1 MINKHPVD
9 GVLAPRKTVNL
20 DEVDCVAESF
30 DVLRRT
36 PSTQA
41 SIPLVR
47 LLSYSAA
54 DAALAEDRRVRMRH
68 SILVRTRNLI
78 LFFTYHYKSSG

>member
-1 MINKHPVD
+1 MTNKHPADRMLV
-9 GVLAPRKTVNL
+9 PRKTVNW
-20 DEVDCVAESF
+20 DDADCVAESF
-30 DVLRRT
+30 DVLERA

-47 LLSYSAA
+47 ALSYSGA
-54 DAALAEDRRVRMRH
+54 DAALAEDRRDRMKH
-68 SILVRTRNLI
+68 GILVRTRNLT